1 MSVPK
6 EKELKHIVSAGYDSE
21 FYKLMV
27 EYLGEEIFVSDGTG
41 KILFVNPAS
50 VKMIGLPVDQIVG
63 KSAEDLEREGYFS
76 VSSTME
82 VVRQRKTV
90 NLLQKLKDGRTVL
103 ATSVPIFDKEQDEII
118 MIIST
123 SKDVDAVNELLHTVE
138 RQAVEIEKT
147 KAEIH
152 NLRESIFEAE
162 GFISGDPIMSELK
175 DSLIRIAPL
184 DVSVLIQGETG
195 VGKEV
200 VARSLHRLGRRNNG
214 PYIKINC
221 GTIPEQLIE
230 SELFGYE
237 KGAFTGANLSGKKG
251 KVEMAHMGT
260 LFLDEIGELPLPL
273 QVKLL
278 DFLQDGTFVRVG
290 GTERRNVNA
299 RVIAATNRDL
309 KRMCDEGK
317 FRKDLYYRLNVIP
330 INIPPLR
337 DRTGDVGVLAKYFMS
352 RCNSRYRCH
361 KKMENGLSQILA
373 QYSWPGN
380 VRELENIIERLFVMT
395 EEDVIRKDQ
404 LINVLR
410 EYNEASGCFSN
421 ASNVILRP
429 LKEAK
434 WELEK
439 QLVSRAYQQYRSTYK
454 VAEVLCIDQSTVVK
468 LLHKHK
474 CV

>member
-1 MSVPK
+1 MDVLKRK
-6 EKELKHIVSAGYDSE
+6 EFRNMVSAGYDSE
-21 FYKLMV
+21 FYKVMV
-27 EYLGEEIFVSDGTG
+27 EYLGEEIFVADGTG

-63 KSAEDLEREGYFS
+63 RSAEDLQNEGYFS

-103 ATSVPIFDKEQDEII
+103 ATSVPIFDKEQDKIV

-138 RQAVEIEKT
+138 KQAVEIEKT
-147 KAEIH
+147 KAEIN
-152 NLRESIFEAE
+152 NLRESMFEAE
-162 GFISGDPIMSELK
+162 GFVSSDETMSKLK
-175 DSLIRIAPL
+175 DTLIRIAPL
-184 DVSVLIQGETG
+184 EVSVLIQGETG
-195 VGKEV
+195 TGKEV
-200 VARSLHRLGRRNNG
+200 VARSLHRFSSRNG
-214 PYIKINC
+214 EPYIKINC

-237 KGAFTGANLSGKKG
+237 KGAFTGANTAGKKG

-260 LFLDEIGELPLPL
+260 LFLDEIGELPLSL

-278 DFLQDGTFVRVG
+278 DFLQDGTFTRVG
-290 GTERRNVNA
+290 GTQRLKVNA
-299 RVIAATNRDL
+299 RVVAATNRDL
-309 KRMCDEGK
+309 KKMCEEGK

-330 INIPPLR
+330 ITIPPLR
-337 DRTGDVGVLAKYFMS
+337 ERIADIDVLTKYFMY

-361 KKMENGLSQILA
+361 RKMEDGLLEVLTH
-373 QYSWPGN
+373 YDWPGN
-380 VRELENIIERLFVMT
+380 VRELENVIERLFVMSG
-395 EEDVIRKDQ
+395 EDVIRKED
-404 LINVLR
+404 LKRVLS
-410 EYNEASGCFSN
+410 ENSEAPQ
-421 ASNVILRP
+421 ASSLMNIGIRP

-439 QLVSRAYQQYRSTYK
+439 QLVSKAYQTYHSTYK
-454 VAEVLCIDQSTVVK
+454 VAEVLHVDQSTVVK
-468 LLHKHK
+468 LLHKHN
-474 CV
+474 CNL

>member
-1 MSVPK
+1 MDVLK
-6 EKELKHIVSAGYDSE
+6 QKELKKIVSGEYDSE
-21 FYKLMV
+21 FYKIMV
-27 EYLGEEIFVSDGTG
+27 EYLGEEIFVADGAG

-50 VKMIGLPVDQIVG
+50 VKTIGLPVDQIIG
-63 KSAEDLEREGYFS
+63 LSAQDLVDEGYFS

-90 NLLQKLKDGRTVL
+90 NVLQKLKDGRTTL
-103 ATSVPIFDKEQDEII
+103 ATGVPIFDKEQEEII

-123 SKDVDAVNELLHTVE
+123 SKDVDAVNEILHTVE
-138 RQAVEIEKT
+138 KQAMEIEKN
-147 KAEIH
+147 KAEIS
-152 NLRESIFEAE
+152 NLRESMFEAE
-162 GFISGDPIMSELK
+162 GFISSDPIMHELK
-175 DSLIRIAPL
+175 NTLIRVAPL
-184 DVSVLIQGETG
+184 EVSVLIQGETG

-200 VARSLHRLGRRNNG
+200 VARSLHKFSNRSNE

-237 KGAFTGANLSGKKG
+237 PGAFTGASIGGKKG

-278 DFLQDGTFVRVG
+278 DFLQDGTFTRIG
-290 GTERRNVNA
+290 GTDRLKVNA
-299 RVIAATNRDL
+299 RVVAATNRDL
-309 KRMCDEGK
+309 KKMCEEGK

-337 DRTGDVGVLAKYFMS
+337 DRIGDIDVLAKYFVS
-352 RCNSRYRCH
+352 RYNSRHRCH
-361 KKMENGLSQILA
+361 KKMENGLLEILA
-373 QYSWPGN
+373 AYNWPGN
-380 VRELENIIERLFVMT
+380 VRELENVIERLFVMS
-395 EEDVIRKDQ
+395 EDDTIKRENLICVIGED
-404 LINVLR
+404 R
-410 EYNEASGCFSN
+410 EPSNLSN
-421 ASNVILRP
+421 AANISLRP

-439 QLVSRAYQQYRSTYK
+439 QLVSKAYQMYRSTYK
-454 VAEVLCIDQSTVVK
+454 VAEVLCVDQSTVVK
-468 LLHKHK
+468 LLHKHN
-474 CV
+474 CTL

>member
-1 MSVPK
+1 MGVLK
-6 EKELKHIVSAGYDSE
+6 QKELKKIVSAGYDSE
-21 FYKLMV
+21 FYKAMV

-41 KILFVNPAS
+41 RILFVNPAS
-50 VKMIGLPVDQIVG
+50 VRMIGLPVDRIVG
-63 KSAEDLEREGYFS
+63 RSAEDLEKEGYFS

-82 VVRQRKTV
+82 VVRLRRTV
-90 NLLQKLKDGRTVL
+90 NVLQKLKDGRTVL
-103 ATSVPIFDKEQDEII
+103 ATSVPIFDKEQDKIE

-138 RQAVEIEKT
+138 KQAMEIEKT
-147 KAEIH
+147 KAEIN
-152 NLRESIFEAE
+152 NLRGSMFEAE
-162 GFISGDPIMSELK
+162 GFISGDPIMNELK
-175 DSLIRIAPL
+175 DTLIRVAPL
-184 DVSVLIQGETG
+184 AVSVLIQGETG

-200 VARSLHRLGRRNNG
+200 VARSLHRFSNRSNE

-237 KGAFTGANLSGKKG
+237 KGAFTGANTEGKKG

-260 LFLDEIGELPLPL
+260 LFLDEIGELPLSL

-278 DFLQDGTFVRVG
+278 DFLQDGSFTRIG
-290 GTERRNVNA
+290 GTERRKVNA

-309 KRMCDEGK
+309 KKMCEEGK

-337 DRTGDVGVLAKYFMS
+337 DRSGDIDVLSKYFVS

-361 KKMENGLSQILA
+361 KRMENGLLEIFT
-373 QYSWPGN
+373 QYNWPGN
-380 VRELENIIERLFVMT
+380 VRELENVIERLFIMT
-395 EEDVIRKDQ
+395 EDGVIKKEN
-404 LINVLR
+404 LK
-410 EYNEASGCFSN
+410 C
-421 ASNVILRP
+421 VIYENGETSAIPGITNISIRP

-439 QLVSRAYQQYRSTYK
+439 QLVSKAYQTYRSTYK
-454 VAEVLCIDQSTVVK
+454 VAEVLHIDQSTVVK

-474 CV
+474 CVL